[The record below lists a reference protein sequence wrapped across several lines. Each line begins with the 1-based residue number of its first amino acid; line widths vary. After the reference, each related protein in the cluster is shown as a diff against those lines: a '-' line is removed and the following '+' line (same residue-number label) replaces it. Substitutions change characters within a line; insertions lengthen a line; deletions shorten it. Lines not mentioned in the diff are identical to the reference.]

1 MARNAKFIQAK
12 SKRHE
17 VLELDATHF
26 KVTSGA
32 SGNEY
37 MVYYDGVRSVCQ
49 CNWGQ
54 TRPRGMRCGCSH
66 VIAVVRHVEAKAIAV
81 WANKEDATRQHKH
94 IIEHGDG
101 ILVTVR

>member
-1 MARNAKFIQAK
+1 MARNAKFLQGK
-12 SKRHE
+12 SKAHSVR
-17 VLELDATHF
+17 ELDATHF
-26 KVTSGA
+26 IVTSGA

-37 MVYYDGVRSVCQ
+37 AVYYDGERSVCQ

-54 TRPRGMRCGCSH
+54 TRPRGMKCGCSH
-66 VIAVVRHVEAKAIAV
+66 VVAVVRHVEAKAIAV
-81 WANKEDATRQHKH
+81 WATPEDAKRQKKH